1 MKNARLIIAI
11 ITNLLDEALI
21 VAFIIFGLPRL
32 GVHIPLWGIIL
43 ICIGFLAY
51 AVLFYQIGNTIL
63 KKKPLPGF
71 TDMTGIEGKAVDKLA
86 PKGLVK
92 IESELWQA
100 TTENGTIEAGTR
112 IIVIK
117 QEGLKL
123 VVKLKNKQADDELR

>member
-1 MKNARLIIAI
+1 MKNARLIVAI

-32 GVHIPLWGIIL
+32 GVHIPVWGIAL
-43 ICIGFLAY
+43 ICIGFLIY

-63 KKKPLPGF
+63 KKKPLSGF

-86 PKGLVK
+86 PKGLVR
-92 IESELWQA
+92 IASELWQA
-100 TTENGTIEAGTR
+100 KAENGTIEAGTQ
-112 IIVIK
+112 IVVTK

-123 VVKLKNKQADDELR
+123 VVKPKN

>member
-1 MKNARLIIAI
+1 MKNARLIVAI

-32 GVHIPLWGIIL
+32 GVHIPVWGIVL
-43 ICIGFLAY
+43 ICIGFLIY

-63 KKKPLPGF
+63 KKKPLSGF

-86 PKGLVK
+86 PKGLVR
-92 IESELWQA
+92 IASELWQA
-100 TTENGTIEAGTR
+100 KAENGTIEAGTH
-112 IIVIK
+112 IVVTK

-123 VVKLKNKQADDELR
+123 VVKPKN